1 MFNEIQTQFIKSQ
14 QFLMNVVDI
23 NTQTAKNTV
32 TAFGKFA
39 NLDSKTDT
47 YLSKV
52 NEVLDT
58 VAENAKKAIQFEVT
72 PIAGYKK

>member
-1 MFNEIQTQFIKSQ
+1 MLNEIQAQYIKSQ
-14 QFLMNVVDI
+14 QFLINVVDI

-32 TAFGKFA
+32 TAIGKLA

-58 VAENAKKAIQFEVT
+58 FAENVKKAIQLEVT
-72 PIAGYKK
+72 PVAGYKK

>member
-1 MFNEIQTQFIKSQ
+1 MFNEIQNHYIKSQ

-23 NTQTAKNTV
+23 NTQTTKNTV
-32 TAFGKFA
+32 NAFGKMA

-58 VAENAKKAIQFEVT
+58 VAENVKKAIQLEVT
-72 PIAGYKK
+72 PITGHKK